1 MRINKELVE
10 YVAELSRIK
19 LDESTTEKMIKELG
33 AVIEYM
39 GILNRLDTEGV
50 EPMSHVFPITNV
62 MREDI
67 VIPSYDR
74 EEILGNA
81 PARTD
86 ETLIVPITIE

>member
-1 MRINKELVE
+1 MRITKEYVE

-19 LDESTTEKMIKELG
+19 LDDSTTEKMKKELG
-33 AVIEYM
+33 AVIEYID
-39 GILNRLDTEGV
+39 ILNRLNTEGV

-67 VIPSYDR
+67 VKPSYDR
-74 EEILGNA
+74 EEILRNA

-86 ETLIVPITIE
+86 ETLVVPITIE